1 MEIIHRACP
10 IHPPK
15 CDIRVHQVN
24 GSFEMPLVMVIA
36 MTAVMNASSLILF
49 YAHGHGLLWDAW
61 LHLCPDHTRKNGLMN
76 KVKFLGLILAFA
88 TC

>member
-1 MEIIHRACP
+1 MALLGHRKLVLYT
-10 IHPPK
+10 PK

-49 YAHGHGLLWDAW
+49 HAHGLLWDAW
-61 LHLCPDHTRKNGLMN
+61 SLLCPDHTRKNGLMN
-76 KVKFLGLILAFA
+76 KVKFLGLTLAFA